1 MTKINHLR
9 QEAGQGIHQS
19 FFRVRIQDVRF
30 LQSIEKTRTDFTLTG
45 LLVKRPLVFDAVS
58 DAHFQNLK
66 QFVLYSIRSYKL
78 EFLSAI

>member
-45 LLVKRPLVFDAVS
+45 LLVKRPLVS